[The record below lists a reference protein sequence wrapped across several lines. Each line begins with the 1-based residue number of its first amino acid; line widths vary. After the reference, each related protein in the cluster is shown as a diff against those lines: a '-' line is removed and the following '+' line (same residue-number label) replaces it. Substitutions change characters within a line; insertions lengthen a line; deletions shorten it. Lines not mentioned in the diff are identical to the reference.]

1 MPILAIK
8 MNVYLS
14 NMNTMIT
21 KTSITLET
29 AKKMAELAINKSIE
43 IGINI
48 SITIL
53 DCSGNEVLF
62 MKADHA
68 PLISIET
75 SRKKAKLAI
84 GFGIPTGD
92 SWYQF
97 IKDDPILIKG
107 ASDLPGFILLGGGS
121 PILYNG
127 NLVGAIGISGGHY
140 KQDEKCVEAALV
152 VVNS

>member
-8 MNVYLS
+8 MNVYLF

-29 AKKMAELAINKSIE
+29 AKKMAELAI

-97 IKDDPILIKG
+97 IKDDPILSKG